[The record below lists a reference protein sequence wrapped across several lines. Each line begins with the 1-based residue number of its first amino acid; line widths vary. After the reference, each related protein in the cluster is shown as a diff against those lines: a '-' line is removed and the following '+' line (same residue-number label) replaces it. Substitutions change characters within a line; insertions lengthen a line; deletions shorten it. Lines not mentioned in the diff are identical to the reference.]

1 MKIRKATTDDI
12 PAIQQ
17 IAKDT
22 WPDTYSGIISQE
34 QIDYMLNLMYNTQ
47 TLTEQMSGDHHFFI
61 AEQED
66 KPIGFAGCSPY
77 SSLSPQRWKLHKLYV
92 LPTIQRSGAG
102 KALSEAVVDVAK
114 TNGATELVL
123 NVNKNNPAY
132 TYYLKHGFTVLEN
145 MILDI
150 GNGYVMDDYVLIK
163 QI

>member
-1 MKIRKATTDDI
+1 MKVRRARIEDI

-34 QIDYMLNLMYNTQ
+34 QIDYMLDMMYNAN
-47 TLTEQMSGDHHFFI
+47 TLTEQMSADHYFFI
-61 AEQED
+61 AEQD
-66 KPIGFAGCSPY
+66 SKPIGFAGCSPY
-77 SSLSPQRWKLHKLYV
+77 SPSLSLRWKLHKLYV
-92 LPTIQRSGAG
+92 LPTVQRSGAG
-102 KALSEAVVDVAK
+102 KALSEAVVAVAK
-114 TNGATELVL
+114 DNGATELVL

-132 TYYLKHGFTVLEN
+132 AYYLKHGFTVLEN

-163 QI
+163 KL

>member
-1 MKIRKATTDDI
+1 MKIRKATTEDI

-34 QIDYMLNLMYNTQ
+34 QIDYMLGLMYNTQ
-47 TLTEQMSGDHHFFI
+47 TLTEQMSGDHHFFV
-61 AEQED
+61 AEQENN
-66 KPIGFAGCSPY
+66 PIGFAGCSPY
-77 SSLSPQRWKLHKLYV
+77 SSSLPQRWKLHKLYV

-102 KALSEAVVDVAK
+102 KALSEAVVDIAK

-132 TYYLKHGFTVLEN
+132 EYYLKHGFTVLET
-145 MILDI
+145 MVLDI
-150 GNGYVMDDYVLIK
+150 GNGYVMDDYVLIRK
-163 QI
+163 L